1 MCGAFEK
8 QMHKT
13 TTNKNQTIN
22 MNEEIENEQGDF
34 EINLDKNKVKK
45 KIQSEDQEEFKP
57 IKFKTAFWSILGLH
71 VFALAGIA
79 MYSAHSK
86 AQASIVEEDNKFLQ
100 SDVKMVGVEYPETK
114 LNPTPTP
121 EQKKEVAKATPTPN
135 ATPKPKVIQKIP
147 ENISPNYPNPK
158 YTTEYVVKQ
167 GDTFTKIVKM
177 YGLNAEKLKKI
188 NNIKDENKLIL
199 GQKLKFM

>member
-1 MCGAFEK
+1 MK
-8 QMHKT
+8 
-13 TTNKNQTIN
+13 
-22 MNEEIENEQGDF
+22 EEIENEQGDF
-34 EINLDKNKVKK
+34 EINLDKNYKPKK
-45 KIQSEDQEEFKP
+45 KIESEDQEEFKP

-86 AQASIVEEDNKFLQ
+86 AQASIVEEDKKFLQ

-114 LNPTPTP
+114 VNPTPTP
-121 EQKKEVAKATPTPN
+121 EQKKEVAKPN

-188 NNIKDENKLIL
+188 NNIKDENKLMV

>member
-1 MCGAFEK
+1 MEDDI
-8 QMHKT
+8 Q
-13 TTNKNQTIN
+13 
-22 MNEEIENEQGDF
+22 NEQGDY
-34 EINLDKNKVKK
+34 EINLDQNKVKK

-86 AQASIVEEDNKFLQ
+86 AQASIVEEDKKFVQ
-100 SDVKMVGVEYPETK
+100 SDAKMVGVEYPETTAEV
-114 LNPTPTP
+114 NPTP

-135 ATPKPKVIQKIP
+135 ATPKPKIVERIP
-147 ENISPNYPNPK
+147 EKLNPNYPNPK

-167 GDTFTKIVKM
+167 GDTFTSIVKR

>member
-114 LNPTPTP
+114 VNPTPTP
-121 EQKKEVAKATPTPN
+121 EQKKEVVKATPTPN
-135 ATPKPKVIQKIP
+135 ATPKPKVIARAA
-147 ENISPNYPNPK
+147 PK
-158 YTTEYVVKQ
+158 LLALFQNKPAAR
-167 GDTFTKIVKM
+167 GTKAPAKVIR
-177 YGLNAEKLKKI
+177 
-188 NNIKDENKLIL
+188 
-199 GQKLKFM
+199 